1 MRSAPLLR
9 LARRDL
15 SRHRTRTLVAL
26 LLFAL
31 PVALIVGFCSVKEA
45 DQRAVLGDP
54 VNGYSS
60 VVFNDSA
67 RLPDAAAQ
75 SARLHDLLGRSADS
89 LVLEEKGRTTVT
101 AGGRSSTTDLLS
113 LHTPADADGHDYPSV
128 APGTAVLDEQAAY
141 VLDVSPG
148 DTVTTPDGTD
158 LTVADVVHGISGIG
172 VTANAADLRPDG
184 PADLSWLLPDNEGLE
199 SAVHDAGQSDSSDF
213 FFSES
218 LNQAEKHLVP
228 WEDFDFS
235 ALTEGAGFYG
245 DAIGGLLLLL
255 ALAVTAVTL
264 ISAVIAPVFAVSA
277 RRLRHELALV
287 TTNGGTPSQLRRVM
301 LYEGLLVGVL
311 GSAVGLALS
320 AAVGALGIRV
330 FSTADY
336 AWAWD
341 VAALV
346 VPVAVL
352 CGVTAALVPAIR
364 AGRED
369 PVKALADGSGTVVPP
384 WRIRTFL
391 GLPMIVIGVMMSPP
405 SHDDTGRAFGIA
417 LMTLGVIC
425 SAGLIVRLT
434 GLAGSRLPTAAR
446 LAVRDNTRNHHRSV
460 PAVAAVGGVTLL
472 VTLLLSYPFGETT
485 ARETT
490 LKDTVVTATAN
501 LGGSAVGDSGAY
513 ADDLDH
519 AAGYIGA
526 DHRVDLYS
534 GTVPGQHSIS
544 GNPPAA
550 ASADGKTTTS
560 PRWEE
565 VGWGPLL
572 VTDGEALDLYNGVTT
587 ADVRQAQSLL
597 ADGTAVVGDPA
608 LVHDGKVR
616 LDTRPDYD
624 DALPGAVPTPDN
636 DGFTADSSWYG
647 DDSAR
652 TDSIYLPA
660 VVLPALGGHGGIAV
674 SPEMA
679 DKAGLQTV
687 FEGTG
692 FVRDRPLG
700 VLKAA
705 EISLRASTPSFISI
719 STPAVDGGEALL
731 FAVPVVFT
739 WALTL
744 GTVLLV
750 VLLAAGE
757 SRRDLATV
765 TAMGAAPG
773 LLRRFTAAQAVA
785 VAATGTLA
793 GVVVGVLPTAFDG
806 AVDGAFDGA
815 LGELT
820 GYQWAA
826 LGLTVLVG
834 PLLAWVAGSAVG
846 LVTGHD
852 RSPVRRRN

>member
-15 SRHRTRTLVAL
+15 SRHRARTLVAL

-45 DQRAVLGDP
+45 DQRAVLADP
-54 VNGYSS
+54 VNGRSS
-60 VVFNDSA
+60 IVFNDSA
-67 RLPDAAAQ
+67 RLPDATAQ
-75 SARLHDLLGRSADS
+75 SARLHDEFGRGADS
-89 LVLEEKGRTTVT
+89 MVLAERGRTTVT
-101 AGGRSSTTDLLS
+101 AGDRSSTTS
-113 LHTPADADGHDYPSV
+113 MRALHTPTGPDGHAYPSV
-128 APGTAVLDEQAAY
+128 APGTTVLDEQAAY

-148 DTVTTPDGTD
+148 DTVTTSDGTD
-158 LTVADVVHGISGIG
+158 LTVSDVIHGGSDVG

-184 PADLSWLLPDNEGLE
+184 PVDLSWYLPDDEGLQ
-199 SAVHDAGQSDSSDF
+199 SAVDDADVETGGDVY
-213 FFSES
+213 FSGS
-218 LNQAEKHLVP
+218 LNRAEKHLVP
-228 WEDFDFS
+228 WEDFDLT
-235 ALTEGAGFYG
+235 ALTEGANYYG
-245 DAIGGLLLLL
+245 DALGGLLLLA
-255 ALAVTAVTL
+255 ALAVAALAL

-277 RRLRHELALV
+277 RRLRHELALLA
-287 TTNGGTPSQLRRVM
+287 TNGGTPSQLRRVM
-301 LYEGLLVGVL
+301 LAEGLLVGVL
-311 GSAVGLALS
+311 GSAVGLVLS
-320 AAVGALGIRV
+320 VAVGALGIRV
-330 FSTADY
+330 FSTGGY

-369 PVKALADGSGTVVPP
+369 PVKALADGSATVIPP

-391 GLPMIVIGVMMSPP
+391 GLPLIVLGVWLSPP

-417 LMTLGVIC
+417 LMILGIIC
-425 SAGLIVRLT
+425 SAGLVVRLT
-434 GLAGSRLPTAAR
+434 GLAGSRLPAAAR
-446 LAVRDNTRNHHRSV
+446 LAVRDNTRNHHRCV
-460 PAVAAVGGVTLL
+460 PAVAAVSGVTLL
-472 VTLLLSYPFGETT
+472 ATLLLGYPSGEFT
-485 ARETT
+485 ARETA
-490 LKDTVVTATAN
+490 LKDTVVTASAN
-501 LGGSAVGDSGAY
+501 LGGSAVGDSDAY
-513 ADDLDH
+513 TDDLDR

-526 DHRVDLYS
+526 DHRVDLYA
-534 GTVPGQHSIS
+534 GTVPGDRNIS
-544 GNPPAA
+544 GRLPAA
-550 ASADGKTTTS
+550 ASAIGKSTSS

-572 VTDGEALDLYNGVTT
+572 VTDGDALDLYDGVTT
-587 ADVRQAQSLL
+587 DDVRQARDLL
-597 ADGTAVVGDPA
+597 AAGTAVVGDPA

-616 LDTRPDYD
+616 LDIRPDD
-624 DALPGAVPTPDN
+624 GDVLHGAVPTPDD
-636 DGFTADSSWYG
+636 DGFRSAASRSG
-647 DDSAR
+647 GIPAR
-652 TDSIYLPA
+652 TDSLYLPA

-679 DKAGLQTV
+679 EQAGLQTV
-687 FEGTG
+687 FEGSG

-705 EISLRASTPSFISI
+705 EISLRASTPSFISV
-719 STPAVDGGEALL
+719 STPSVDGAEALL

-773 LLRRFTAAQAVA
+773 LLRRFTATQAVA

-793 GVVVGVLPTAFDG
+793 GVVVGILPTAFDG
-806 AVDGAFDGA
+806 A
-815 LGELT
+815 LGDLT

-834 PLLAWVAGSAVG
+834 PLLAGLVGGAVG

-852 RSPVRRRN
+852 RTPVRRRD